1 MAMKSKIVALT
12 GITLIFSLVPD
23 AQANVSLK
31 NGNFFRGYT
40 DIMYQGGFEPKME
53 RVYNS
58 KTSFSG
64 IFGPGWGNEY
74 EVQLSVSADGSVI
87 ISEYGGGAENR
98 FTPASMKAGDLDSA
112 VKSISDAEKDTGRF
126 GTQKLFDEYKERL
139 RTDAT
144 FRNDEWQILVDQ
156 GKIKARELPVGA
168 VLLSNRFAY
177 QTLTRTKDG
186 YMRTYDNGRSE
197 RFDVKGRL
205 VRVQDRNGNSID
217 FSYSK
222 DGRIEKLVDNFNRK
236 MFFSFN
242 SRGRLEKIQGENGK
256 EASYSYNSAGE
267 LAQSKDAEGNV
278 YRYKYSSDGQ
288 HNLVEIGYADKTAL
302 QVEYFGR
309 DKFGSVKS
317 LKERDG
323 ARTEYDYEFD
333 PRDKGH
339 ITVSVKSKPA
349 DGGAAN
355 TTRYEYFQKT
365 KSDGEEWTQKMVTAS
380 GDERTET
387 TYNECCGL
395 PLSIRRGKDETR
407 FEYDSKGRVVR
418 KESPLE
424 VTELSYDKTAGKV
437 SKVVRK
443 SKSGAKSS
451 SWSEF
456 KYDARGNLELA
467 RNSSKKGVSLFYDA
481 NGRIRSLID
490 QDKRRLDFKYNENSK
505 PVEITDPK
513 LGSIRVTYKNSGEID
528 KIDSSAGQK
537 VAIQVTSAFQNLL
550 EIIRPAGVNL
560 SF

>member
-1 MAMKSKIVALT
+1 MAMRSKILSA
-12 GITLIFSLVPD
+12 SLLVLSLS
-23 AQANVSLK
+23 AEANVSLK

-58 KTSFSG
+58 KTSYSG

-74 EVQLSVSADGSVI
+74 EVRLSVSADGSVVV
-87 ISEYGGGAENR
+87 SEYGGGAENR
-98 FTPASMKAGDLDSA
+98 FTPANIKASDLDAAIKTIADA
-112 VKSISDAEKDTGRF
+112 VKDSGRF
-126 GTQKLFDEYKERL
+126 GTQKLYDDYKQQL

-144 FRNDEWQILVDQ
+144 FRNDEWQTLVDQ
-156 GKIKARELPVGA
+156 GKIKSRELPVGA

-186 YMRTYDNGRSE
+186 YQRAYDNGKLE
-197 RFDVKGRL
+197 RFDSKGRL
-205 VRVQDRNGNSID
+205 TRVQDRNGNSID
-217 FSYSK
+217 FTYGK

-242 SRGRLEKIQGENGK
+242 SRGLLEQIQGENGK
-256 EASYSYNSAGE
+256 QASYSYNPSGE

-278 YRYKYSSDGQ
+278 YKYKYSADGQ
-288 HNLVEIGYADKTAL
+288 HNLVEIGYGDKTVL
-302 QVEYFGR
+302 QVEYYGR
-309 DKFGSVKS
+309 DKFGSVKG

-323 ARTEYDYEFD
+323 TRTDYDYEFD

-339 ITVSVKSKPA
+339 LTVIVKSKAPEQGSA
-349 DGGAAN
+349 TAV
-355 TTRYEYFQKT
+355 RYEYFQKT
-365 KSDGEEWTQKMVTAS
+365 KADGEDWTQKMVMVS
-380 GDERTET
+380 DDDRTET

-395 PLSIRRGKDETR
+395 PVLIRRGSEETR
-407 FEYDSKGRVVR
+407 FDYDSKGRVVR
-418 KESPLE
+418 KESPYE
-424 VTELSYDKTAGKV
+424 ITELSYDKTAGKV
-437 SKVVRK
+437 AKVVRK
-443 SKSGAKSS
+443 GKTGSKAT

-467 RNSSKKGVSLFYDA
+467 RNSSKKGVSLFYDS
-481 NGRIRSLID
+481 NGRIRSLVD

-505 PVEITDPK
+505 PVEISDPK
-513 LGSIRVTYKNSGEID
+513 LGAIRVSYKNSGEID

-537 VAIQVTSAFQNLL
+537 VALQVTSAFQNLL